1 MKSLISKKGYGIYL
15 ETLSSEEKAAI
26 QKQLTVKPVVL
37 ADYDC
42 GKDDSFPVY
51 RISDTRIYIPRFYG
65 TETYGSTTVKIKD
78 GVDANLVFN
87 GSLKE
92 HQVEFCNKILKELEK
107 NDSCIANSTTGSGKC
122 LDPDTPV
129 ITISGVT
136 KKAKHIAVGDLLI
149 GPDSKPR
156 AVLSVCEGIEEMF
169 EITPTDKATYGGE
182 SYTVNMSHILSLINI
197 NTYNVVHISVDF
209 YMMQSAEFK
218 KAHKGYRTFVDF
230 DVRSVSGS
238 MAKDKREAYVASYI
252 DLYGEYIEK
261 DGAYR
266 LNALIDND
274 TKFIFRSVGLRITD
288 TGYVRSKIQLS
299 AAATDAAGLSNIS
312 HLFDFTIKSKG
323 TGKYNGFELDG
334 DGRFLLGDFTV
345 THNTTMALWLAS
357 QLKKRTMIIVH
368 KNFLKDQWIERIKQF
383 LPTASI
389 GIICQDRCEPDCDII
404 IAMIQSVNSREYPP
418 GTFDKHHFNIFDEA
432 HHMAAQGFSQA
443 FFKLGTKKTL
453 ALSATPKRADGL
465 SKVLDWFLGNT
476 LINTVVSK
484 IEVPTIK
491 YIRCDYST
499 KIVPKFNFKHTLNS
513 ADMINQ
519 LVRDPR
525 RNEQIVEEVVR
536 LHQTGRK
543 ILVLSGRRGHC
554 EMLAVAIN
562 NYSIKTGLYLGG
574 MKNNDLTESNKA
586 KVILATYS
594 MASEA
599 YDNPELDTLVMAT
612 GMGNV
617 QQSVGRI
624 LRQSNQNKPLVVDF
638 TDVEFFGSQA
648 RRRKEFY
655 KKHKYLFEGE
665 IKINMTCDSDAEVNG
680 SDSDAGVD
688 GSDSDKEGACLF

>member
-15 ETLSSEEKAAI
+15 ETLSPEEKATI
-26 QKQLTVKPVVL
+26 KKQLTVKPVVL

-51 RISDTRIYIPRFYG
+51 RISDTRLYVPRFYG
-65 TETYGSTTVKIKD
+65 INTYGSTSINVKD

-92 HQVEFCNKILKELEK
+92 HQVEFCNKILKELEM

-122 LDPDTPV
+122 LAPDTPV
-129 ITISGVT
+129 IVYGSLDRLSGELFMTV
-136 KKAKHIAVGDLLI
+136 KMAKDITTNDLLV
-149 GPDSKPR
+149 GPDSKPKT
-156 AVLSVCEGIEEMF
+156 VLSVCEGYEEMF
-169 EITPTDKATYGGE
+169 EVIPTDVSIYGGE
-182 SYTVNMSHILSLINI
+182 SYCVNRSHILSLINTLTHDI
-197 NTYNVVHISVDF
+197 VHISVDD
-209 YMMQSAEFK
+209 YLQESPDFK
-218 KAHKGYRTFVDF
+218 CKHKGYRC
-230 DVRSVSGS
+230 
-238 MAKDKREAYVASYI
+238 YI
-252 DLYGEYIEK
+252 DCNQSQSKATYAASFIDKHGELINESEGIYQ
-261 DGAYR
+261 
-266 LNALIDND
+266 LNTTVDQN
-274 TKFIFRSVGLRITD
+274 TKFIFRSLGLRINDNGTVRNKIKLNC
-288 TGYVRSKIQLS
+288 TGL
-299 AAATDAAGLSNIS
+299 TPTNIS
-312 HLFDFTIKSKG
+312 HIFDFDVVSKG

-334 DGRFLLGDFTV
+334 DGRFMLGDFTV

-389 GIICQDRCEPDCDII
+389 GIICQDRCEADRDIV

-491 YIRCDYST
+491 YIRCCYST

-519 LVRDPR
+519 LVRDPL
-525 RNEQIVEEVVR
+525 RNEQIVEEVIK

-543 ILVLSGRRGHC
+543 ILILSGRRGHC
-554 EMLAVAIN
+554 EMLASAIN

-574 MKNNDLTESNKA
+574 MKNDDLIESNKA
-586 KVILATYS
+586 MVILATYS

-599 YDNPELDTLVMAT
+599 YDNPELDTLIMAT

-624 LRQSNQNKPLVVDF
+624 LRQANKNKPLVVDF

-665 IKINMTCDSDAEVNG
+665 IKVNMTCDSDSDN
-680 SDSDAGVD
+680 SDNDSDDSGNSNK
-688 GSDSDKEGACLF
+688 SDDKICLF